1 MTTLLSTPKGEIIFR
16 FATPEDAVSLLE
28 LRLEALTRNPEAF
41 AADVDKSAA
50 DGAEAWVKLVFDYAK
65 NQSGA
70 VRIACLG
77 AELIGMSGIV
87 RGHWPKT
94 YHSGT
99 IWGVYVNPDW
109 RGFHIGEGIVK
120 GCVEWA
126 IANDLTVVNLG
137 VIISNLSAIRCYAR
151 CGFTIYGIQPKVTY
165 YAGVYYDDLLM
176 VKLI

>member
-1 MTTLLSTPKGEIIFR
+1 M
-16 FATPEDAVSLLE
+16 
-28 LRLEALTRNPEAF
+28 NPEAF
-41 AADVDKSAA
+41 AADVDKTAA
-50 DGAEAWVKLVFDYAK
+50 DGSEAWEKLINNYSK
-65 NQSGA
+65 NQSGTMS
-70 VRIACLG
+70 IACVG

-94 YHSGT
+94 HHSGT

-120 GCVEWA
+120 ECVEWA
-126 IANDLTVVNLG
+126 IANNLTVVNLG
-137 VIISNLSAIRCYAR
+137 VIISNLPAIRCYAR